1 MWRAARPTIQ
11 GLIRW
16 HVHSQQ
22 MARRNAMIASTAL
35 AERRR
40 ERIEVDE
47 FLHSYLEQRS
57 RRSEGQEP
65 AKIS

>member
-1 MWRAARPTIQ
+1 MWRATRPSIQ
-11 GLIRW
+11 GLIQW
-16 HVHSQQ
+16 HVRSQQ
-22 MARRNAMIASTAL
+22 VARRNAMIASTAL

-47 FLHSYLEQRS
+47 FLHSYLQLRS
-57 RRSEGQEP
+57 RRSESQEP